1 MGIKHLKYNQIDF
14 EKYDICIENSYNS
27 CIYAFSWYLDI
38 VAEKQW
44 EVLVLGDYESVMP
57 LPVRKKYFITYVHNP
72 LWVLQLGV
80 FSINEN
86 NNNNPFIKKAFSIYK
101 LIDLRLNIDN
111 KIGGFSEEK
120 TEKQTHF
127 LKLDNYDVIKSNFR
141 SDRKKD
147 LKRAVKSGLYGKWND
162 DLKLFLDL
170 FFKNITS
177 RVSSI
182 NEKDF
187 NRLQSII
194 EICIEKEKGEL
205 LSVFDENNNLVA
217 SGFFLKHNKKIT
229 ILVSTTDLK
238 NRKNGA
244 NTYLIDQAIKK
255 YLSNYKV
262 FNFGGS
268 SIKSIA
274 NYFLSF
280 GAKENMYYQI
290 NYNNLPLLYKIIKS
304 LKK

>member
-80 FSINEN
+80 FSINET

>member
-1 MGIKHLKYNQIDF
+1 
-14 EKYDICIENSYNS
+14 
-27 CIYAFSWYLDI
+27 
-38 VAEKQW
+38 
-44 EVLVLGDYESVMP
+44 
-57 LPVRKKYFITYVHNP
+57 
-72 LWVLQLGV
+72 
-80 FSINEN
+80 
-86 NNNNPFIKKAFSIYK
+86 
-101 LIDLRLNIDN
+101 
-111 KIGGFSEEK
+111 
-120 TEKQTHF
+120 
-127 LKLDNYDVIKSNFR
+127 
-141 SDRKKD
+141 
-147 LKRAVKSGLYGKWND
+147 VKSGLYGKWND